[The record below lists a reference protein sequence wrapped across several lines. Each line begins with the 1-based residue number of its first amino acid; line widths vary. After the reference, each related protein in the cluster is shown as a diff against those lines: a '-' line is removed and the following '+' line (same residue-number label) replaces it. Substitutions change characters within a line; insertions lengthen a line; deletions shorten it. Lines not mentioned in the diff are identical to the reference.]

1 MIEAVTN
8 ERIYTW
14 SEKGNSLILKD
25 GRKEVAKIM

>member
-1 MIEAVTN
+1 MIETVTN

-25 GRKEVAKIM
+25 GNAIR